1 MIKILQGGNNM
12 KFLFKHL
19 ILPILIIL
27 AIPAAILAFM
37 YSDVSLP
44 VDDYE
49 ASSSVDLTSMIS
61 DEMDL
66 FLTNPT
72 TDSALSIGVAQA
84 DANTM
89 IKDQLLLN
97 LNENFLDGS
106 GGDNDEYVIKEDFFG
121 YQGSWVR
128 FKDDIVEIESGAH
141 IFVGGFT
148 YKTSLLITFKLEV
161 DTEEVTLTLDKINI
175 GHIPFA
181 WIFGVANWA
190 VETATGN
197 DIEGMINDQLNGL
210 ATFDPSTREIKFAV
224 QELIDQQIGQ
234 DDPQSASMINALLTF
249 LGQNELLDIGF
260 NDSSFDAK
268 LQLGKLLDQSTPVSI
283 DAADQIAD
291 EADFQSILEAKATS
305 IAISVLT
312 TNTDPFIDL
321 DEFTLN
327 RMMDYMMRNTA
338 SSPGVLFETTFLDQY
353 ILTAGMLYVE
363 MDDNFVVNIPLE
375 IVDNT
380 DANKSFQTIIKID
393 ATPSIENESD
403 FVIQLN
409 SLIAGQVT
417 LDGENMD
424 AILALIGDNDF
435 IQDGNIVIE
444 DFDQQMQQAGMS
456 INDVEVSGSNLRL
469 YVGLDD
475 AIDLG
480 GLQDAVEDALG
491 GDIANDYPTVG
502 DEIDALLDILNGTST
517 DDPEEAAEALIEAI
531 GELDDADQQ
540 ALFDDLA
547 EDLEDTNFSFEEIL
561 GLMP

>member
-1 MIKILQGGNNM
+1 M

-61 DEMDL
+61 DEMNL

-97 LNENFLDGS
+97 LNENFLEGS

-175 GHIPFA
+175 GHMPFA
-181 WIFGVANWA
+181 WIFGVADWA

-210 ATFDPSTREIKFAV
+210 ATFDPGTREIKFAV

-260 NDSSFDAK
+260 NDSSFDVD

-409 SLIAGQVT
+409 SLIAGEVT

-456 INDVEVSGSNLRL
+456 INDVEVSGTNLRL
-469 YVGLDD
+469 YVGLNE
-475 AIDLG
+475 AIDLA
-480 GLQDAVEDALG
+480 GLQDEIGTILEDNIAV
-491 GDIANDYPTVG
+491 DYPTVG
-502 DEIDALLDILNGTST
+502 DEIDALLDILDGTST
-517 DDPEEAAEALIEAI
+517 DDPEEAAQALIEAI

-547 EDLEDTNFSFEEIL
+547 EDLEDTPYSFDDIL
-561 GLMP
+561 GIMP

>member
-1 MIKILQGGNNM
+1 M

-61 DEMDL
+61 DEMDS

-72 TDSALSIGVAQA
+72 ADSALSIGVAQA

-141 IFVGGFT
+141 VFVGGFT
-148 YKTSLLITFKLEV
+148 YKTRLLITFKLEV

-181 WIFGVANWA
+181 WIFGVADWA

-210 ATFDPSTREIKFAV
+210 ATFDPGTREIKFAV

-260 NDSSFDAK
+260 NDSSFDVD

-291 EADFQSILEAKATS
+291 ETDFQSILEAKATS

-456 INDVEVSGSNLRL
+456 INDVEVSGTNLRL

-475 AIDLG
+475 AIDLA
-480 GLQDAVEDALG
+480 GLQDEIGTILEDNIAV
-491 GDIANDYPTVG
+491 DYPTVG
-502 DEIDALLDILNGTST
+502 DEIDALLDILDGTST
-517 DDPEEAAEALIEAI
+517 DDPEEAAQALIEAI

-547 EDLEDTNFSFEEIL
+547 EDLEDTEYSFEDIL